1 MQKDKKFKKNP
12 QKCFLFKAENAKNKI
27 FIDFGPK
34 IWSFFLY
41 FSIRFIAFS
50 IQKSGLIFH
59 DFFENIFFIIF

>member
-1 MQKDKKFKKNP
+1 MQKDKKLKKNP

-41 FSIRFIAFS
+41 FSIRFFAFC
-50 IQKSGLIFH
+50 IQKSGLIFN
-59 DFFENIFFIIF
+59 DFLDILLHFF